1 MKEKQNVGQIE
12 DILANIWKEIL
23 HVKTLELTDRFFD
36 LGGDSFKAEMISD
49 ICLEKGIQVTPN
61 DIFNYRT
68 ISEIAQNLQTTDNV
82 KKETVRDYHK
92 TTGKQL
98 KIKYQRDITTYLHR
112 SIPLCAI
119 LSDERY
125 YNWFNEHYIQLF
137 FITYNNSFSRLEFL
151 EPKNNFEEIFD
162 EKYLTYT
169 DQPTDII
176 DFVEKNIDSGTYLT
190 INVDEYYLPQ
200 KGSYNEHHY
209 VHQSMVFG
217 YNKAERKLMAL
228 GFDTNM
234 VFKELEFDYDDFAK
248 AYESAKTNYK
258 LTAPWAETEAIQLLT
273 PKQTSGEYKFDLN
286 NFMEEIYKYLD
297 GSNNDSSRI
306 SKLIPLEEQ
315 QMCTDLIYGP
325 KIYSAVVES
334 LEKLGR
340 DILHG
345 LDVQG
350 MVEQLKEQ
358 MLADI
363 MPAIDYRSIHLLYEH
378 KKGLYD
384 RFKYITSKFYTSAK
398 LDELLNEFNNLVEK
412 MNNAR
417 LTFFDLEHMLRFNF
431 DPAAVNFGEIMVSFQ
446 RVIDTIRTAGD
457 TEEELLRD
465 ICREFETGYKGG
477 K

>member
-1 MKEKQNVGQIE
+1 MKEKQSVGQIE
-12 DILANIWKEIL
+12 EILANIWKEVL
-23 HVKTLELTDRFFD
+23 HVKTLDVNDRFFD
-36 LGGDSFKAEMISD
+36 LGGDSFKAEMITD

-61 DIFNYRT
+61 DIFNHRT
-68 ISEIAQNLQTTDNV
+68 ISEIV
-82 KKETVRDYHK
+82 KNMHTAGDLEKVTVMLHK
-92 TTGKQL
+92 TQGKKL

-125 YNWFNEHYIQLF
+125 YTWFYQHYIQLF

-151 EPKNNFEEIFD
+151 EPKNNFEDIFD
-162 EKYLTYT
+162 EKYLTYA
-169 DQPTDII
+169 DQQSDII
-176 DFVEKNIDSGTYLT
+176 DFVEKSIDAGTYLT
-190 INVDEYYLPQ
+190 INLDEYYLPQ
-200 KGSYNEHHY
+200 KGSFNEHHY

-217 YNKAERKLMAL
+217 YDKAERKLMGL

-234 VFKELEFDYDDFAK
+234 MFKELEFDYDDFAK

-273 PKQTSGEYKFDLN
+273 PKSTVGEYKFDLN
-286 NFMEEIYKYLD
+286 KFMEEIYKYLD
-297 GSNNDSSRI
+297 GSNLDKFRI
-306 SKLIPLEEQ
+306 EKLIPLEEQ
-315 QMCTDLIYGP
+315 QMCTGLIYGP
-325 KIYSAVVES
+325 QIHNAMVES

-350 MVEQLKEQ
+350 MVEQFKEK
-358 MLADI
+358 MLGDI

-384 RFKYITSKFYTSAK
+384 RLKYITGKYYTSAK
-398 LDELLNEFNNLVEK
+398 LEDLLNKFNKLVEK
-412 MNNAR
+412 MNTAR
-417 LTFFDLEHMLRFNF
+417 LTFFDLEKMLRFNF
-431 DPAAVNFGEIMVSFQ
+431 NPAEVNFEDLMASFQ
-446 RVIDTIRTAGD
+446 KVIETIRTAGNS
-457 TEEELLRD
+457 EEELLRE

>member
-1 MKEKQNVGQIE
+1 MKEKQSVGQIE
-12 DILANIWKEIL
+12 EILANIWKEVL
-23 HVKTLELTDRFFD
+23 HVKTLDVNDRFFD
-36 LGGDSFKAEMISD
+36 LGGDSFKAEMITD

-61 DIFNYRT
+61 DIFNHRT
-68 ISEIAQNLQTTDNV
+68 ISEIV
-82 KKETVRDYHK
+82 KNMHTAGDIEKVTVMLHK
-92 TTGKQL
+92 TQGKKL

-125 YNWFNEHYIQLF
+125 YTWFYQHYIQLF

-151 EPKNNFEEIFD
+151 EPKNNFEDIFD
-162 EKYLTYT
+162 EKYLTYA
-169 DQPTDII
+169 DQQSDIL
-176 DFVEKNIDSGTYLT
+176 DFVEKSVDAGTYLT
-190 INVDEYYLPQ
+190 INLDEYYLPQ
-200 KGSYNEHHY
+200 KGSFNEHHY

-217 YNKAERKLMAL
+217 YDKAEKKLMGL

-234 VFKELEFDYDDFAK
+234 MFKELEFDYDDFAK

-273 PKQTSGEYKFDLN
+273 PKSTVGEYKFDLN
-286 NFMEEIYKYLD
+286 KFMEEIYKYLD
-297 GSNNDSSRI
+297 GSNLDKSRI
-306 SKLIPLEEQ
+306 EKLIPLEEQ

-325 KIYSAVVES
+325 KIYKAMVES

-345 LDVQG
+345 LDVKG
-350 MVEQLKEQ
+350 MVEQFKEK
-358 MLADI
+358 MLGDI

-384 RFKYITSKFYTSAK
+384 RFKYITGKYYTSAK
-398 LDELLNEFNNLVEK
+398 LEDLLNKFNKLVEK
-412 MNNAR
+412 MNTAR
-417 LTFFDLEHMLRFNF
+417 LTFFDLEKMLRFNF
-431 DPAAVNFGEIMVSFQ
+431 NPAEVNFEDLMASFQ
-446 RVIDTIRTAGD
+446 KVIETIRTAGNS
-457 TEEELLRD
+457 EEELLRE

>member
-1 MKEKQNVGQIE
+1 MKGKQSVGQIE
-12 DILANIWKEIL
+12 GILTNIWKEIL
-23 HVKTLELTDRFFD
+23 HVKTLDVNDRFFD

-49 ICLEKGIQVTPN
+49 LCLEKGIQVTPN

-68 ISEIAQNLQTTDNV
+68 ISEIAKNTHTTDSFE
-82 KKETVRDYHK
+82 KETVKDHHK

-125 YNWFNEHYIQLF
+125 YTWFYEHYIQLF

-151 EPKNNFEEIFD
+151 EPKNNFEDIFD
-162 EKYLTYT
+162 EKYLTYNE
-169 DQPTDII
+169 QQSDII
-176 DFVEKNIDSGTYLT
+176 EFIEKSIDSGTYLT

-217 YNKAERKLMAL
+217 YDKSERKLMAL

-234 VFKELEFDYDDFAK
+234 VFKELEFDYDNFEK

-273 PKQTSGEYKFDLN
+273 PKQTAREYKFDLN
-286 NFMEEIYKYLD
+286 RFMEEMYKYID
-297 GSNNDSSRI
+297 GSNLDKSRI
-306 SKLIPLEEQ
+306 EKLIPLEEQ

-325 KIYSAVVES
+325 KIYSAMVGS
-334 LEKLGR
+334 LERLGR
-340 DILHG
+340 DILQG

-350 MVEQLKEQ
+350 MVEQFKEK
-358 MLADI
+358 MLGDI

-378 KKGLYD
+378 EKGLYD
-384 RFKYITSKFYTSAK
+384 RFKYISSKYYTSAK
-398 LDELLNEFNNLVEK
+398 VDDLLKEFNKLVEN
-412 MNNAR
+412 MNTAR
-417 LTFFDLEHMLRFNF
+417 LTFFDLEHMLRYNF
-431 DPAAVNFGEIMVSFQ
+431 DPTAVNFEDIMVSFQ
-446 RVIDTIRTAGD
+446 KVIDTIKTVGER
-457 TEEELLRD
+457 EEELLRE

>member
-1 MKEKQNVGQIE
+1 MKEKQSVGQIE
-12 DILANIWKEIL
+12 EILANIWKEVL
-23 HVKTLELTDRFFD
+23 HVKTLDVNDRFFD
-36 LGGDSFKAEMISD
+36 LGGDSFKAEMITD

-61 DIFNYRT
+61 DIFNHRT
-68 ISEIAQNLQTTDNV
+68 ISEIV
-82 KKETVRDYHK
+82 KNMHTAGDLEKVTVMLHK
-92 TTGKQL
+92 TQGKKL

-125 YNWFNEHYIQLF
+125 YTWFYQHYIQLF

-151 EPKNNFEEIFD
+151 EPKNNFDDIFD
-162 EKYLTYT
+162 EKYLTYA
-169 DQPTDII
+169 DQQSDII
-176 DFVEKNIDSGTYLT
+176 DFVEKSIDAGTYLT
-190 INVDEYYLPQ
+190 INLDEYYLPQ
-200 KGSYNEHHY
+200 KGSFNEHHY

-217 YNKAERKLMAL
+217 YDKAERKLMGL

-234 VFKELEFDYDDFAK
+234 MFKELEFDYDDFAK

-273 PKQTSGEYKFDLN
+273 SKSTVGEYKFDLN
-286 NFMEEIYKYLD
+286 KFMEEIYKYLD
-297 GSNNDSSRI
+297 GSNLDKSRI
-306 SKLIPLEEQ
+306 EKLIPLEEQ

-325 KIYSAVVES
+325 QIYNAMVES

-350 MVEQLKEQ
+350 MVEQFKEK
-358 MLADI
+358 MLGDI

-384 RFKYITSKFYTSAK
+384 RLKYITGKYYTSAK
-398 LDELLNEFNNLVEK
+398 LEDLLNKFNKLVEK
-412 MNNAR
+412 MNTAR
-417 LTFFDLEHMLRFNF
+417 LTFFDLEKMLRFNF
-431 DPAAVNFGEIMVSFQ
+431 NPAEVNFEDLMASFQ
-446 RVIDTIRTAGD
+446 KVIETIRTAGNS
-457 TEEELLRD
+457 EEELLRE

>member
-1 MKEKQNVGQIE
+1 MIEKQNVGQIE
-12 DILANIWKEIL
+12 GILANIWKEVL
-23 HVKTLELTDRFFD
+23 HVETLDVNDRFFD

-68 ISEIAQNLQTTDNV
+68 ISEIAQNTHTADNSE
-82 KKETVRDYHK
+82 KETVKDHNK
-92 TTGKQL
+92 ATEKKL

-119 LSDERY
+119 LSDDRY
-125 YNWFNEHYIQLF
+125 YTWFNEHYIQLF

-151 EPKNNFEEIFD
+151 EPKNNFDEIFE
-162 EKYLTYT
+162 EKYLTYK
-169 DQPTDII
+169 DQPSDII
-176 DFVEKNIDSGTYLT
+176 DFVEKSIDSGTYLT

-217 YNKAERKLMAL
+217 YDKAERKLMGL

-273 PKQTSGEYKFDLN
+273 PKQTAGEYKFDLN
-286 NFMEEIYKYLD
+286 KFMEEIHKYLD
-297 GSNNDSSRI
+297 GSNKDSSRI
-306 SKLIPLEEQ
+306 TKLIPLEEQ
-315 QMCTDLIYGP
+315 QMCTDIKYGP
-325 KIYSAVVES
+325 QICNAMVES

-340 DILHG
+340 DILQG
-345 LDVQG
+345 LDVKG
-350 MVEQLKEQ
+350 MVEQFKEK
-358 MLADI
+358 MLGDI

-384 RFKYITSKFYTSAK
+384 RFKYIASKYYTSAK
-398 LDELLNEFNNLVEK
+398 LDDLLSELNKLVEK
-412 MNNAR
+412 MNTAR

-431 DPAAVNFGEIMVSFQ
+431 DPATVNFDDIMVSFQ

-457 TEEELLRD
+457 REEELLKE

-477 K
+477 E